1 MTRSGIPQQLKTM
14 PLRGL
19 IDTAGSLRD
28 QGWGQ
33 QITYSRKVFIP
44 LTELCRDVCHYCT
57 YAKTPKNLQQAFL
70 SPDQVLAI
78 ARAGKQ
84 QGCKEALFTLGD
96 KPELR
101 YKAAREALDELGY
114 ASTVEY
120 LQAMAKLVLEETGL
134 LPHLNPGVL
143 TLEEY
148 RELRSVAPSMGI
160 MLETSSTRLSER
172 GQPHYGSPDKDPEV
186 RIQAIGDAGRAGIPL
201 TTGILI
207 GIGETREERLDSLL
221 AIEAQLQLYNH
232 IQEIII
238 QNFVPKPDTKMHAV
252 AAPDF
257 EELLWTVA
265 AARLIF
271 GPEMS
276 IQVPPNLN
284 EGRLADLIA
293 AGINDWGGVSPV
305 TPDHVNPESP
315 WPDLDRLKDETSAA
329 GHTLVERLTIYPHF
343 IEHRDDWLA
352 PQLFKRVLHHADSTG
367 LAREDEWTAGDRRS
381 DALASRPMLA
391 TQEIHSKAPPQDH
404 NSNLVRAITDKA
416 WRGEQLVETEIVA
429 LFAARDADFDHV
441 CQAADELRQ
450 EVSGDV
456 VRYVVNRNINYTN
469 MCTYRCQFCAFS
481 KGKGSSSLRG
491 DPYLLDMDEIS
502 RRTQEAWDR
511 GATEVCLQGGIHPSF
526 TGDTYL
532 EICRTVKETVPDMH
546 VHAFSALEISHGA
559 QTLGISI
566 QNFLG
571 MLKEAGLGT
580 LPGTA
585 AEILDAPIRARL
597 CADKLSTEEWVEVI
611 ETAHNQG
618 IRTTSTIMFGH
629 IETPASWA
637 KHLLTLRAL
646 QSRTGGIT
654 EFVPLP
660 FVHMEAPMYL
670 KGQARPGPTRR
681 EVMLMHAVSRL
692 TLHPVIPNIQVS
704 WVKLGK
710 QGSADCLNA
719 GANDLGG
726 ILMNESISRAA
737 GADIGQ
743 EMPPEQM
750 DALVRSIN
758 RQPLQRGTLYQDANP
773 GQIEQSYRA
782 EPLMEIRNRPAR
794 DLKIA
799 S

>member
-1 MTRSGIPQQLKTM
+1 MTRTGIPQQLKVM
-14 PLRGL
+14 PLQGL
-19 IDTAGSLRD
+19 MDTAASLRD
-28 QGWGQ
+28 QGWGR

-57 YAKTPKNLQQAFL
+57 YAKTPKKLQQVYL
-70 SPDQVLAI
+70 SPEQVLAV
-78 ARAGKQ
+78 AQAGKR

-101 YKAAREALDELGY
+101 YQAAREALAELGY
-114 ASTVEY
+114 DSTLAY
-120 LQAMAKLVLEETGL
+120 LKAMAKLVLEETGL

-143 TLEEY
+143 TLHDY
-148 RELRSVAPSMGI
+148 HELRNVAPSMGI
-160 MLETSSTRLSER
+160 MLETSAARLSER
-172 GQPHYGSPDKDPEV
+172 DQPHFGSPDKDPAV
-186 RIQAIGDAGRAGIPL
+186 RIQAIGDAGIAKVPL

-221 AIEAQLQLYNH
+221 AIEAQHQLYNH
-232 IQEIII
+232 VQEIII
-238 QNFVPKPDTKMHAV
+238 QNFVPKPGTKMHA
-252 AAPDF
+252 APAPDF
-257 EELLWTVA
+257 DELLWTIA
-265 AARLIF
+265 SARLIF

-284 EGRLADLIA
+284 DGRLAELIA

-315 WPDLDRLKDETSAA
+315 WPELDRLKKETSAA
-329 GHTLVERLTIYPHF
+329 GHMLVERLTIYPHF
-343 IEHRDDWLA
+343 IEHRDEWLDA
-352 PQLFKRVLHHADSTG
+352 GLTKRVLHHADSTG
-367 LAREDEWTAGDRRS
+367 LARDDQWTAGDRRS
-381 DALASRPMLA
+381 DTLPAHHVSIRQSIDGFSPLR
-391 TQEIHSKAPPQDH
+391 
-404 NSNLVRAITDKA
+404 NITDRA
-416 WRGEQLVETEIVA
+416 RGGEQLEEAEIVS
-429 LFAARDADFDHV
+429 LFNAREADFDHV

-450 EVSGDV
+450 EVAGDTI
-456 VRYVVNRNINYTN
+456 RYVVNRNINYTN
-469 MCTYRCQFCAFS
+469 MCTYRCKFCAFS
-481 KGKGSSSLRG
+481 KGKGHKSLRG
-491 DPYLLDMDEIS
+491 EPYLLDMDEIA

-532 EICRTVKETVPDMH
+532 EICRTVKATVPDMH

-559 QTLGISI
+559 QTLGISVDK
-566 QNFLG
+566 FLG
-571 MLKEAGLGT
+571 MLKDAGLGT

-585 AEILDAPIRARL
+585 AEILDAPIRSKL
-597 CADKLSTEEWVEVI
+597 CADKLSTEEWVDVI

-629 IETPASWA
+629 IETPVSWA

-670 KGQARPGPTRR
+670 KGEARPGPTWR
-681 EVMLMHAVSRL
+681 EVMLMHAVARL
-692 TLHPVIPNIQVS
+692 ALHPLIPNIQVS
-704 WVKLGK
+704 WVKLGL
-710 QGSADCLNA
+710 QGSADCLRA

-726 ILMNESISRAA
+726 TLMNESISRAA
-737 GADIGQ
+737 GADHGQ
-743 EMPPEQM
+743 ELPPEQM
-750 DALVRSIN
+750 DALICSIE
-758 RQPLQRGTLYQDANP
+758 RRPQQRGTLYQVANP
-773 GQIEQSYRA
+773 GQTECSYSA
-782 EPLMEIRNRPAR
+782 APLTAMHNRPAR
-794 DLKIA
+794 DLKKA